1 VLDLGNRQS
10 IPVAT
15 AVSPGR
21 KLIAGIRPE
30 HMTISA
36 EGGRLR
42 VPVAVVESTGSA
54 SYITTATELSV
65 VESGRSGVVAG
76 ETIGLDFAPEA
87 VHVFDAETERRL

>member
-1 VLDLGNRQS
+1 
-10 IPVAT
+10 
-15 AVSPGR
+15 
-21 KLIAGIRPE
+21 
-30 HMTISA
+30 MTISA

-54 SYITTATELSV
+54 SYITTATEPELSV